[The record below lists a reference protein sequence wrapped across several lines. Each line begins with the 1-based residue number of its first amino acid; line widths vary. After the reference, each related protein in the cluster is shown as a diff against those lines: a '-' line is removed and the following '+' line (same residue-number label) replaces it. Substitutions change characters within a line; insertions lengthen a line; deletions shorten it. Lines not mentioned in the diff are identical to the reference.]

1 MNIPVEILDEI
12 CFHIWAEGHQDT
24 PCQLADEWSKTRLMA
39 LGRRDLAVLRL
50 VNKAF
55 KAAASRWLFRHLNA
69 KSKREDPPTTS
80 PLKSVIKLLKFNE
93 CAMHI
98 RFIDFGM
105 DSICARTNTRYVQD
119 LRKYLIII
127 LEDTPHISG
136 LEFHE
141 PSSLLPREHA
151 LEYMGIVAYSLRW
164 VPLRDLK
171 KLVVKL
177 PITYDFGRFYPE
189 EPNFFHIS
197 IDEIMHRLQDLEL
210 HVCHLTHL
218 EGPHSTAIPFSTEFS
233 TFPNGAHA
241 SSVFKLLDNAKN
253 LDRLTIKSVNT
264 LDMVHFEWPSS
275 MRLQYLSL
283 EGIAVAPDDLLSV
296 IIQSANALK
305 RVHLR
310 RVQLKSS
317 TWMLVLL
324 EMRKYPHL
332 LDVDLERCGYTSTWE
347 NSYLADRLVDASWH
361 SD

>member
-12 CFHIWAEGHQDT
+12 CFHIWVDGHQDT
-24 PCQLADEWSKTRLMA
+24 PCQLADEWSKTRSMA
-39 LGRRDLAVLRL
+39 LSRRDLAVLRL

-69 KSKREDPPTTS
+69 KSKREDPPKTL
-80 PLKSVIKLLKFNE
+80 PLKSVIKLLKVNK
-93 CAMHI
+93 CAKHI
-98 RFIDFGM
+98 RFIDFEM

-141 PSSLLPREHA
+141 PSSLLP
-151 LEYMGIVAYSLRW
+151 
-164 VPLRDLK
+164 
-171 KLVVKL
+171 
-177 PITYDFGRFYPE
+177 
-189 EPNFFHIS
+189 

-241 SSVFKLLDNAKN
+241 SSVFKLLDNAIN

-264 LDMVHFEWPSS
+264 LEMVNFEWPSS

-296 IIQSANALK
+296 IIQSTNALK
-305 RVHLR
+305 SVHLR
-310 RVQLKSS
+310 RVQFKSS

-332 LDVDLERCGYTSTWE
+332 LDVDLEICGHTSTGE